1 MFRVARRLEA
11 TRVQLLV
18 APATDSYG
26 RFGCVIGAKHM
37 PRAVD
42 RNRLKRMLREAL
54 RARGSALSGLDVVV
68 RLRAACVAAE
78 LPAVAAEASALLDR
92 VGPGG
97 TA

>member
-1 MFRVARRLEA
+1 LEA

-18 APATDSYG
+18 APATDSSG

-54 RARGSALSGLDVVV
+54 RARRPALNGLDVVV
-68 RLRAACVAAE
+68 RLRTACLAEE
-78 LPAVAAEASALLDR
+78 LPAVAAEASELLDK
-92 VGPGG
+92 VGAGG
-97 TA
+97 TP